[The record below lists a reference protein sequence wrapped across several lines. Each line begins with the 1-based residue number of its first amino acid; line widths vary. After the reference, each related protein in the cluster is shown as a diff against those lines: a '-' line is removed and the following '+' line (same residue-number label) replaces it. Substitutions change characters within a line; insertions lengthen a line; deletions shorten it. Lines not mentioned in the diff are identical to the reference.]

1 MSYPIAPVTHKRD
14 PYYDILKAIAII
26 LVVGC
31 HTYHIKTFDLTAVN
45 ISQIIVRSI
54 CNAAVPI
61 FLAISGYLVVQS
73 VERYYTAN
81 GFDYIKYIKAKTL
94 RVYYPCLIY
103 SAGWFILDLPNMNSY
118 VYYLKQIIT
127 FFLCGYSVY
136 YFVIVIMQCYILT
149 PTLIKHPKTSLVVT
163 CAISMITIMI
173 TSYIINVQR
182 IRLPLIAYAGPAY
195 LWIIFFMLGIFFR
208 KFGYSKSCITG
219 GGLAL
224 IGLGL
229 QIGEAYYIYCLN
241 GSCRVGIKPSSF
253 IFSIG
258 VIMLLFSTSV
268 RSLLLNLLNNRYIQ
282 WLGTVSFTVYLIH
295 MYPLLIIN
303 HYIDTDSWFIEWAL
317 GISVTVG
324 IVYILDFLIKP
335 NKLRQLLGL

>member
-1 MSYPIAPVTHKRD
+1 MSNSDALASHKRD

-31 HTYHIKTFDLTAVN
+31 HTYHIKTFDLTIVN

-73 VERYYTAN
+73 VERYDTA
-81 GFDYIKYIKAKTL
+81 GGLDYIKYIKAKAL

-136 YFVIVIMQCYILT
+136 YFVIVIMQCYILA
-149 PTLIKHPKTSLVVT
+149 PTLVKHPKISLIVA
-163 CAISMITIMI
+163 CAVSMIMIII
-173 TSYIINVQR
+173 TSYIINIQMVV
-182 IRLPLIAYAGPAY
+182 LPLIVYAGPVY

-208 KFGYSKSCITG
+208 KFGYLKSPIIG

-229 QIGEAYYIYCLN
+229 QIGEMYYIYSLN
-241 GSCRVGIKPSSF
+241 GSCRTGIKPSSF

-258 VIMLLFSTSV
+258 VIMLLFSTPV
-268 RSLLLNLLNNRYIQ
+268 RSLFLRFISSKYIQ
-282 WLGTVSFTVYLIH
+282 WLGATSFTVYLIH
-295 MYPLLIIN
+295 MYPLLII
-303 HYIDTDSWFIEWAL
+303 II
-317 GISVTVG
+317 
-324 IVYILDFLIKP
+324 ILILIIGSL
-335 NKLRQLLGL
+335 NGDCVFQ

>member
-1 MSYPIAPVTHKRD
+1 MSCPVASVTYKRD

-73 VERYYTAN
+73 VEHYYTAN
-81 GFDYIKYIKAKTL
+81 DFDYIKYIKAKAL

-103 SAGWFILDLPNMNSY
+103 SAGWFILDIPNMNSY

-127 FFLCGYSVY
+127 LFLCGYSVY
-136 YFVIVIMQCYILT
+136 YFVIVIMQCYILA
-149 PTLIKHPKTSLVVT
+149 PILLKNPKISFVAT
-163 CAISMITIMI
+163 CTISMIMITI

-195 LWIIFFMLGIFFR
+195 LWIVFFMLGIFFR
-208 KFGYSKSCITG
+208 KFGYLKSWITG

-229 QIGEAYYIYCLN
+229 QISEAYYIYCLN
-241 GSCRVGIKPSSF
+241 GSCHVGIKPSSF

-258 VIMLLFSTSV
+258 VIMLLFSTPI
-268 RSLLLNLLNNRYIQ
+268 RSLLLNILNNKYIQ